1 LHWSQEN
8 PNRLEVNWLKQPSQ
22 TLHAAASYLTDPT
35 RLPFRLTLGL
45 PEGLIEAFANFYR
58 DFAVAVSARFTDPTA
73 TLSDN
78 VPGIED
84 GVRGLAFVE
93 QAVNSSRARAW
104 VPLNKAADENAGM
117 RG

>member
-1 LHWSQEN
+1 
-8 PNRLEVNWLKQPSQ
+8 
-22 TLHAAASYLTDPT
+22 
-35 RLPFRLTLGL
+35 
-45 PEGLIEAFANFYR
+45 
-58 DFAVAVSARFTDPTA
+58 
-73 TLSDN
+73 